1 MIRFDYVRAAT
12 LEQAV
17 RLINEPEY
25 KNKLLSGGT
34 DLLAYLH
41 YEEPSFDRV
50 VDISFLP
57 DLKIIERRGDEIVL
71 GAGVCYSEAAE
82 SRLLQESVPFL
93 VEACR
98 TVGSPQIRNLG
109 TLGGNVVNAAACADS
124 LPVLVCLDAAA
135 HLSGAHGGRQV
146 PVTELVLGPNHT
158 QIEPGEL
165 LTHFS
170 FKLPPVGVRTAFI
183 KLGRRKAQSIS
194 RLTMV
199 AMGRLDP
206 SGIVDF
212 MRITP
217 GAATSQTVRFT
228 RVEAMLLGKP
238 VDAALF
244 HAAAQQVSAEM
255 IAYTGQRWS
264 TEYKAPVVSTLAER
278 VLTRVID
285 GLATSGPK

>member
-1 MIRFDYVRAAT
+1 
-12 LEQAV
+12 
-17 RLINEPEY
+17 
-25 KNKLLSGGT
+25 
-34 DLLAYLH
+34 
-41 YEEPSFDRV
+41 

-57 DLKIIERRGDEIVL
+57 DLKRIERQGNEIVL
-71 GAGVCYSEAAE
+71 GAVVCFSEAAE

-124 LPVLVCLDAAA
+124 LPVLVCLDAVA
-135 HLSGAHGGRQV
+135 HLSGALGDREI

-165 LTHFS
+165 LTHFT
-170 FKLPPVGVRTAFI
+170 FKVPPAGVSTAFI

-194 RLTMV
+194 RLTMA
-199 AMGRLDP
+199 AMGRLDA
-206 SGIVDF
+206 SGLVDF
-212 MRITP
+212 IRITP

-228 RVEAMLLGKP
+228 WVEAMLLGKP
-238 VDAALF
+238 LDAALI
-244 HAAAQQVSAEM
+244 HTAAQQVSAEL

-278 VLTRVID
+278 VLTRVFD
-285 GLATSGPK
+285 DLATSSLD